1 MKISTKLLT
10 ISIVAFAFF
19 LAACSNKKAAPVSQ
33 AEEPASQAV
42 IPLSQTE
49 RPPASIPLNSA
60 NLALGNA
67 NWMAGLLA
75 KTDWIWSAHLIP
87 QGFENNL
94 GKFFLHIPAV
104 FEEQLDFSTT
114 LIFDEPSFR
123 NGVQMSGF
131 VDRVTR
137 ELVISYIAQHRRCWY
152 SMTHHALLG
161 TITARKHGL
170 TDDAIA
176 AKWSHLL
183 DYQSHS
189 QDYTRLERAA
199 LRFAEAFSTN
209 PKSYTDA
216 DYKELRAAFGE
227 VNSRRF
233 ADEEGWMVKLNTARA
248 AHAYELG
255 SGSSPEQA
263 RSRALEARQ
272 STKAAISEQ
281 ENERKIDAQVVELA
295 FLAAQFVA
303 LTDMFTALNIPDEEG
318 LAEVLVAQVPPS
330 VIVVINELNRR
341 GDEGLGTLIPPGVD
355 IPLEAILA
363 GRVRVVPA
371 PLRGTRVPLT
381 SFETDPTLGTRDKGL
396 AVGAVQVGSYGW
408 ANGLFFPGG
417 LGALVLNHPELA
429 RHETAYSLPLL
440 FNEDEFRNG
449 VNTSGFTDRLLKEL
463 AIQKVY
469 RLTRTRYGVEHHTMF
484 LFNEYTRKYGAV
496 PRHPDFNDE
505 QAAAA
510 ARRATDSFRDAFL
523 HLREHHKY
531 TDVFTDLERAM
542 FSWIEAVVTRPHSA
556 YRLEPALRSA
566 LDRHNRDQVKAG
578 IRRLDRSPDLDEE
591 SAFKRLLDHQVAELA
606 MLVGHM
612 DGLGRVLSILHT
624 EGESGVQIA
633 EGTMEPD
640 GSFTPALNEQGRLQ
654 LTGYYTNRPDFLVL
668 LRIIGITD
676 DVLTA
681 NELLLNP
688 RLNDK
693 VKAQIAAGQSEIQ
706 IPADEAMETGEF

>member
-1 MKISTKLLT
+1 MKISAKRVT
-10 ISIVAFAFF
+10 ISLVVFGFF
-19 LAACSNKKAAPVSQ
+19 LVACSSKQSAPISQADKPVSQ
-33 AEEPASQAV
+33 AV
-42 IPLSQTE
+42 KPLSQAE
-49 RPPASIPLNSA
+49 RPPASIPLNSP

-67 NWMAGLLA
+67 NWMAGLFE
-75 KTDWIWSAHLIP
+75 KTKWIWSAHLIP

-114 LIFDEPSFR
+114 LIFDDPSFR

-137 ELVISYIAQHRRCWY
+137 ELVISYIAQKRRCWY

-161 TITARKHGL
+161 AITARKHGL
-170 TDDAIA
+170 TDDAIS

-183 DYQSHS
+183 EYQSHP
-189 QDYTRLERAA
+189 QVYTRLERAA
-199 LRFAEAFSTN
+199 LRFAEAISTN

-216 DYKELRAAFGE
+216 DYKELRAALGE
-227 VNSRRF
+227 ENTRRF
-233 ADEEGWMVKLNTARA
+233 AEQEGWMVKLNAARA
-248 AHAYELG
+248 AHALALG

-263 RSRALEARQ
+263 RSRALEAQQ
-272 STKAAISEQ
+272 STPIAISEQ
-281 ENERKIDAQVVELA
+281 ENERKIDSQVVELA
-295 FLAAQFVA
+295 FLAAQFIA

-318 LAEVLVAQVPPS
+318 VAEVIVAQVPPA
-330 VIVVINELNRR
+330 VIAVINELNRR
-341 GDEGLGTLIPPGVD
+341 GGEGMSSLIPPGVD
-355 IPLEAILA
+355 IPLDAIIA
-363 GRVRVVPA
+363 GRVQVEPA
-371 PLRGTRVPLT
+371 PLRGTRVALI
-381 SFETDPTLGTRDKGL
+381 SFETDPTLGTRDKGV

-440 FNEDEFRNG
+440 FNEDEYRNG
-449 VNTSGFTDRLLKEL
+449 VNTSGFIDRLHKEL

-469 RLTRTRYGVEHHTMF
+469 RLTRTRYGIEHHTMF
-484 LFNEYTRKYGAV
+484 LFNEYTRQYGAG

-510 ARRATDSFRDAFL
+510 TRRATDAFRNAIL
-523 HLREHHKY
+523 HLREHHKHP
-531 TDVFTDLERAM
+531 DVFTDLERAM

-556 YRLEPALRSA
+556 YHLEPALRSA
-566 LDRHNRDQVKAG
+566 LDRHNRDQVEAG

-591 SAFKRLLDHQVAELA
+591 RAFKRLLDHQVAELA

-624 EGESGVQIA
+624 EGEPAVQIA

-654 LTGYYTNRPDFLVL
+654 LTGYYTNRPDILVL
-668 LRIIGITD
+668 LGAIGIPGE
-676 DVLTA
+676 VLTA

-688 RLNDK
+688 RLNEK
-693 VKAQIAAGQSEIQ
+693 VKAQIAAGQSEIR
-706 IPADEAMETGEF
+706 ISVDEALETGEF

>member
-1 MKISTKLLT
+1 
-10 ISIVAFAFF
+10 
-19 LAACSNKKAAPVSQ
+19 
-33 AEEPASQAV
+33 
-42 IPLSQTE
+42 
-49 RPPASIPLNSA
+49 
-60 NLALGNA
+60 
-67 NWMAGLLA
+67 
-75 KTDWIWSAHLIP
+75 
-87 QGFENNL
+87 
-94 GKFFLHIPAV
+94 
-104 FEEQLDFSTT
+104 
-114 LIFDEPSFR
+114 
-123 NGVQMSGF
+123 
-131 VDRVTR
+131 
-137 ELVISYIAQHRRCWY
+137 
-152 SMTHHALLG
+152 MTHHALLG

-183 DYQSHS
+183 GYQSHS
-189 QDYTRLERAA
+189 QVYTRLERAA
-199 LRFAEAFSTN
+199 LRFAEAISSN
-209 PKSYTDA
+209 PKSYTDT
-216 DYKELRAAFGE
+216 DYRELRAAFRE
-227 VNSRRF
+227 VNARRF
-233 ADEEGWMVKLNTARA
+233 AEQEGWMVKLNAARA
-248 AHAYELG
+248 AHAYALG

-263 RSRALEARQ
+263 RSRALEAQQ
-272 STKAAISEQ
+272 STRPAIDER

-295 FLAAQFVA
+295 FLAAQFIA

-318 LAEVLVAQVPPS
+318 LAEVVSAQVPPS
-330 VIVVINELNRR
+330 VIAVVNDLNRR
-341 GDEGLGTLIPPGVD
+341 GGEGLGDLIPPRVD
-355 IPLEAILA
+355 IPLEEILT
-363 GRVRVVPA
+363 GRVVVAPA

-381 SFETDPTLGTRDKGL
+381 SFETDPTLGTRDKGV

-440 FNEDEFRNG
+440 FNEDEYRNG
-449 VNTSGFTDRLLKEL
+449 VNTSGFIDRFFKEL

-469 RLTRTRYGVEHHTMF
+469 RLTRSRYGIEHHTMF
-484 LFNEYTRKYGAV
+484 LFNEYTRQYGAA

-510 ARRATDSFRDAFL
+510 ARRATDAFRNAIL
-523 HLREHHKY
+523 RLREHHKY
-531 TDVFTDLERAM
+531 PDAFSDLERAM

-578 IRRLDRSPDLDEE
+578 VRRLDRSPDLDAEA
-591 SAFKRLLDHQVAELA
+591 AFKRLLDHQIAELA

-624 EGESGVQIA
+624 EGESAVQIA

-654 LTGYYTNRPDFLVL
+654 ITGYYTNRPDILGL
-668 LRIIGITD
+668 LGIIGIPAE
-676 DVLTA
+676 VLTA

-688 RLNDK
+688 QLNGK
-693 VKAQIAAGQSEIQ
+693 VKARIAAGQREIQ
-706 IPADEAMETGEF
+706 IPVSEALETGEF